1 MIRPIIGLTTYG
13 QDEKAP
19 IQSRH
24 YDEFYHIPAKYVA
37 AVRRAGGVPVLL
49 PPGEMALDEWLDLV
63 DGVIVIGG
71 ADVHPEQYGGDAQ
84 HPTLTGLDRERD
96 QTELALIKLVIERA
110 DRPTLCICRGL
121 QVMNVALGGTLH
133 EHLPDVMDEDIHRS
147 EDGGWTV
154 QPIRAEPDS
163 RLAQAMQ
170 TEQASTYSGHHQ
182 AINRLADGVRIT
194 ALAPDGI
201 IEAIEHEQHPWLLGV
216 QWHPEMSADSDPTQ
230 QGLFDALVTAARERK
245 MAR

>member
-1 MIRPIIGLTTYG
+1 MRHPIIGLTTYG
-13 QDEKAP
+13 QDENAA
-19 IQSRH
+19 IVSRH
-24 YDEFYHIPAKYVA
+24 YDEFYYIPAKYVA

-84 HPTLTGLDRERD
+84 HPTLTALDRERD
-96 QTELALIKLVIERA
+96 QTEMALIELVIERA

-133 EHLPDVMDEDIHRS
+133 EHLPDVIDEDIHRS
-147 EDGGWTV
+147 EDGGWRV

-194 ALAPDGI
+194 AIAPDGI

-216 QWHPEMSADSDPTQ
+216 QWHPEMSADSDPSQ
-230 QGLFDALVTAARERK
+230 QGLFDALVAAARERK
-245 MAR
+245 MAK